1 MCAAAAFRSLLNDA
15 PRRALLDCRLMGAS
29 YRLCIL
35 QGWRFAFYAVA
46 VVSAA
51 AAAAILVLGT
61 DPAPRR
67 PAAASGKVLRLH
79 AFIYG

>member
-1 MCAAAAFRSLLNDA
+1 MMLLIAAIRRTLAGTSLQF
-15 PRRALLDCRLMGAS
+15 CV
-29 YRLCIL
+29 L

-67 PAAASGKVLRLH
+67 PAATSGKVLRLQ
-79 AFIYG
+79 AFFCD

>member
-1 MCAAAAFRSLLNDA
+1 M
-15 PRRALLDCRLMGAS
+15 
-29 YRLCIL
+29 L

-67 PAAASGKVLRLH
+67 PAAASGKVLHLRVS
-79 AFIYG
+79 ING